1 MNIRYPIYEGVY
13 RILTMQLCVYVLGL
27 SSCVLHTVMYLKLFG
42 WVAAL
47 VIIGIQVLLAAWI
60 IYIRIRAPD

>member
-1 MNIRYPIYEGVY
+1 MKSVM
-13 RILTMQLCVYVLGL
+13 MQLCVYLLGL
-27 SSCVLHTVMYLKLFG
+27 SACMLFG
-42 WVAAL
+42 RVAAL

>member
-1 MNIRYPIYEGVY
+1 MKSVM
-13 RILTMQLCVYVLGL
+13 MQLCVYLLGL
-27 SSCVLHTVMYLKLFG
+27 SACG
-42 WVAAL
+42 RVAAL

>member
-1 MNIRYPIYEGVY
+1 MKSVM
-13 RILTMQLCVYVLGL
+13 MQLCVYSLGL
-27 SSCVLHTVMYLKLFG
+27 SACVLHTVMYFMLFG
-42 WVAAL
+42 RVAAL

>member
-1 MNIRYPIYEGVY
+1 MKSVM
-13 RILTMQLCVYVLGL
+13 MQLCVYLLGL
-27 SSCVLHTVMYLKLFG
+27 SACVLHTVMYFMLFG
-42 WVAAL
+42 RVATL

>member
-1 MNIRYPIYEGVY
+1 MKSVM
-13 RILTMQLCVYVLGL
+13 MQLCVYLLGL
-27 SSCVLHTVMYLKLFG
+27 SACVLHTVMYFMLFG
-42 WVAAL
+42 RVAVL

>member
-1 MNIRYPIYEGVY
+1 MKSVM
-13 RILTMQLCVYVLGL
+13 MQLCVYLLGL
-27 SSCVLHTVMYLKLFG
+27 SACVLHTVMYFMLFSRM
-42 WVAAL
+42 VAF

>member
-1 MNIRYPIYEGVY
+1 MMIQIGVY
-13 RILTMQLCVYVLGL
+13 LLGL
-27 SSCVLHTVMYLKLFG
+27 FACVLHTVMYFMLFG
-42 WVAAL
+42 RLVAF

>member
-1 MNIRYPIYEGVY
+1 M
-13 RILTMQLCVYVLGL
+13 
-27 SSCVLHTVMYLKLFG
+27 LHTVMYLKLFG
-42 WVAAL
+42 WVEAL

>member
-1 MNIRYPIYEGVY
+1 MCLCTRIVLVRAAY
-13 RILTMQLCVYVLGL
+13 RHVPYAVRP
-27 SSCVLHTVMYLKLFG
+27 
-42 WVAAL
+42 VAAL

>member
-1 MNIRYPIYEGVY
+1 MKSVM
-13 RILTMQLCVYVLGL
+13 MQLCVYVLGL

-42 WVAAL
+42 W
-47 VIIGIQVLLAAWI
+47 I

>member
-1 MNIRYPIYEGVY
+1 MKSVM
-13 RILTMQLCVYVLGL
+13 MQLCVYVLGL

-42 WVAAL
+42 WVAAF
-47 VIIGIQVLLAAWI
+47 VIIGIQVLFAAWI

>member
-1 MNIRYPIYEGVY
+1 MKSVM
-13 RILTMQLCVYVLGL
+13 MQLCVYVLGL
-27 SSCVLHTVMYLKLFG
+27 SSCVLHT
-42 WVAAL
+42 

>member
-1 MNIRYPIYEGVY
+1 MKSVMTQICFY
-13 RILTMQLCVYVLGL
+13 LLGL

-47 VIIGIQVLLAAWI
+47 VIRLPSEG
-60 IYIRIRAPD
+60 

>member
-1 MNIRYPIYEGVY
+1 MKSVMIQICF
-13 RILTMQLCVYVLGL
+13 LLLGL
-27 SSCVLHTVMYLKLFG
+27 SSCVLHTVMYVMLFG

-47 VIIGIQVLLAAWI
+47 VIIGIQVLIAAWI

>member
-1 MNIRYPIYEGVY
+1 MKSVM
-13 RILTMQLCVYVLGL
+13 MQLCVYLLGL
-27 SSCVLHTVMYLKLFG
+27 SACVLHTAMYFMLFG
-42 WVAAL
+42 RVAAL

>member
-1 MNIRYPIYEGVY
+1 MKSVMIQIVVY
-13 RILTMQLCVYVLGL
+13 LLGL
-27 SSCVLHTVMYLKLFG
+27 SACVLHTVMYCMLFG
-42 WVAAL
+42 RVAAF

>member
-1 MNIRYPIYEGVY
+1 MKSVM
-13 RILTMQLCVYVLGL
+13 MQLCVYVLGL
-27 SSCVLHTVMYLKLFG
+27 SSCVLHTVMYFMLFG
-42 WVAAL
+42 RVAAL

>member
-1 MNIRYPIYEGVY
+1 
-13 RILTMQLCVYVLGL
+13 
-27 SSCVLHTVMYLKLFG
+27 VLHTVMYLMLFG
-42 WVAAL
+42 RVVAL